1 MDELLGGAAVV
12 NPDTL
17 TRRMRPERE
26 LRQCVVDT
34 ARLFGWLVYWTH
46 RSEHSPA
53 GFPDLVLLRERS
65 ILWVELKRDERDHL
79 RREQQQ
85 WADRLIAAGQ
95 DWRRWTWTTW
105 HSGEIERA
113 LRAD

>member
-1 MDELLGGAAVV
+1 MV

-17 TRRMRPERE
+17 TRPLPPEKE

-53 GFPDLVLLRERS
+53 GFPDLVLLRNRS
-65 ILWVELKRDERDHL
+65 ILWVELKRDDNDHL

-85 WADRLIAAGQ
+85 WADRLLAAGQ

-105 HSGEIERA
+105 HSGEIGRA
-113 LRAD
+113 LERD